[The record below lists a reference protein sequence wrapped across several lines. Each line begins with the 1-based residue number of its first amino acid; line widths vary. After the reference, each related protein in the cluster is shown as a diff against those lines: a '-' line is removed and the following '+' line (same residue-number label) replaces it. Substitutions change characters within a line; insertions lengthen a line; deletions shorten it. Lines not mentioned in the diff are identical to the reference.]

1 MAAAQ
6 RSQFNETSEAIFL
19 NSGYAYPSSQHA
31 EDIFTH
37 KIEGHNYS
45 RFANPTLDMFQD
57 RMALLEGAEAARA
70 FATGMAA
77 VTNAVMS
84 QVRAGDHIVAARA
97 LFGGCRYVVEDLMP
111 RFGVASTLV
120 DGRDPAN
127 FERAMQKNTKL
138 VFIETPT
145 NPTLELVDIAAVAK
159 IAKAHGAKLIVD
171 NVFATPLYQHPL
183 ELGADLV
190 TYSATKH
197 IDGQGR
203 TLGGVVLG
211 IEGADRGRRA
221 HAAAADRAVAVAVQ
235 RLGAAQGARDAAAPR
250 QADDRE
256 RGQGRGL
263 PRRPSRRS
271 RGSPTRTIK
280 SHPQY
285 ELAKRQ
291 MSAGST
297 LVAFEVK
304 GGREAAFKLSD
315 SLAVILISNN
325 LGDAKSLITHPGDDD
340 APALHR
346 GSAARERDHA
356 GAAAAQR
363 RARECRRPDQGSRV
377 RAGSDLGQS
386 LTRRRAPSAISRAGC
401 IRCSRAARR
410 AASSPRTACAERRP
424 TMTSSAGSS
433 AHHEPSISAM
443 LIASSE
449 PKL

>member
-1 MAAAQ
+1 MPNPKNPLSDPKN
-6 RSQFNETSEAIFL
+6 RSAETQMVHGGGARSNFNETSEALFL

-37 KIEGHNYS
+37 KIAGHNYS
-45 RFANPTLDMFQD
+45 RFANPTMDMFQD

-84 QVRAGDHIVAARA
+84 QVRAGDHIVASRA
-97 LFGGCRYVVEDLMP
+97 LFGGCRYVIEDLMP

-120 DGRDPAN
+120 DGRDSGN
-127 FERAMQKNTKL
+127 FAKAMRPNTKV

-159 IAKAHGAKLIVD
+159 IAHDGGAKLIVD
-171 NVFATPLYQHPL
+171 NVFATPIYQKPF

-211 IEGADRGRRA
+211 SKALIEGDVHTLLRQTGASLSPFNAWVLLKGIETLPLRVRQMTDSAEKIADFLANHPKVVRISYP
-221 HAAAADRAVAVAVQ
+221 HH
-235 RLGAAQGARDAAAPR
+235 
-250 QADDRE
+250 E
-256 RGQGRGL
+256 
-263 PRRPSRRS
+263 
-271 RGSPTRTIK
+271 

-285 ELAKRQ
+285 ELGKRQ
-291 MSAGST
+291 MKRGST
-297 LVAFEVK
+297 LLALEVK

-325 LGDAKSLITHPGDDD
+325 LGDAKSLITHPGTTTHQRFTEDVRLESGITPGLLRLSVGLEHVDD
-340 APALHR
+340 LI
-346 GSAARERDHA
+346 RDLEF
-356 GAAAAQR
+356 GLSQ
-363 RARECRRPDQGSRV
+363 
-377 RAGSDLGQS
+377 
-386 LTRRRAPSAISRAGC
+386 I
-401 IRCSRAARR
+401 
-410 AASSPRTACAERRP
+410 
-424 TMTSSAGSS
+424 
-433 AHHEPSISAM
+433 
-443 LIASSE
+443 
-449 PKL
+449 